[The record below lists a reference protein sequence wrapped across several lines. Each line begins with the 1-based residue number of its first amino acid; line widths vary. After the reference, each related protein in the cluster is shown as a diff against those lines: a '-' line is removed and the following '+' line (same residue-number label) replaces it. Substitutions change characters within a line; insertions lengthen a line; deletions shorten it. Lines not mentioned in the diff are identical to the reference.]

1 MAWTSAMELHR
12 ISNSQLVECLGGT
25 ELFRGLTAPAL
36 SDAISSGS
44 VRRLPRNTTVFVQ
57 GARATRCHLLVE
69 GSVRITQFDEHGGQ
83 LLVRFIGAGEMFGT
97 VALFTDGAYPAEAVS
112 VVDSVE
118 ISWAETSMFDLIAD
132 HPVIALNMLKIL
144 GGRIKDVQDRFREM
158 ATQRVECRIA
168 RILLRLALRADHV
181 EGNGA
186 TIDFP
191 LTRKDIADMCG
202 ATLHTVSRVL
212 ASWEKEGWIK
222 RARRRVTIRDP
233 KALQS
238 IADDLPN

>member
-1 MAWTSAMELHR
+1 MNVHRTSNR
-12 ISNSQLVECLGGT
+12 QLVECLGGT
-25 ELFRGLTAPAL
+25 ELFQGLPAPAI
-36 SDAISSGS
+36 SDAISLASF
-44 VRRLPRNTTVFVQ
+44 RQLPRNTTVFVQ

-69 GSVRITQFDEHGGQ
+69 GSVRITQFDEQGGQ

-112 VVDSVE
+112 VVDSLEV
-118 ISWAETSMFDLIAD
+118 SWPETAIFDLIAD
-132 HPVIALNMLKIL
+132 HPVIATNMLKIL
-144 GGRIKDVQDRFREM
+144 GARIKDVQDRFREL

-168 RILLRLALRADHV
+168 RILLRLALRAGCV

-202 ATLHTVSRVL
+202 ATLHTVSRIL
-212 ASWEKEGWIK
+212 ASWEKDGWIEG
-222 RARRRVTIRDP
+222 ARRRVTIRDLM
-233 KALQS
+233 ALRL
-238 IADDLPN
+238 IADELPN